1 MLVRLLK
8 VKEKKNLPRDTRQ
21 RELDEV
27 GKINKQRDIHG
38 DRQTDKGKIQSK
50 TGELYGQRRRM
61 TETHRDKWQEKEWQ
75 TDRGKIQSNTD
86 SKRWTKNDIKSDKCD
101 R

>member
-1 MLVRLLK
+1 M
-8 VKEKKNLPRDTRQ
+8 
-21 RELDEV
+21 

-61 TETHRDKWQEKEWQ
+61 TETN
-75 TDRGKIQSNTD
+75 GK
-86 SKRWTKNDIKSDKCD
+86 RKSDRQKGELYSQIQIQRD
-101 R
+101 GQRMI